1 MAKIGV
7 LVFCLFFA
15 TFSVAKPQS
24 EISVSGNEDDE
35 TSTEI
40 SDLVSEVFGNN
51 DEKCIGDDKEED
63 NNK

>member
-24 EISVSGNEDDE
+24 GSSVSGDEDDE

-40 SDLVSEVFGNN
+40 LEIVSEVFENN
-51 DEKCIGDDKEED
+51 DDVLGHESITCS
-63 NNK
+63 